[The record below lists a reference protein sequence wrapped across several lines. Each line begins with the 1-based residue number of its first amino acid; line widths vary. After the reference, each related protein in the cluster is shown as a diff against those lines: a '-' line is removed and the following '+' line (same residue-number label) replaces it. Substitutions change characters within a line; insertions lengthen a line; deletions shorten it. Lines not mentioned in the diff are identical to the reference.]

1 VMSYTICEGQ
11 KFTLPWGETGSQEG
25 VYINILKSIEGC
37 DSLKWTVN
45 LTVNKVVLK
54 SVSASICSGENYTL
68 PSGRIVNATG
78 VYQDTLKYQSGCDS
92 LITTVDLSLN
102 SITRIDQKMIICAGE
117 KYTLPTGKIVSTSGI
132 YNDTLKYSGGC

>member
-1 VMSYTICEGQ
+1 
-11 KFTLPWGETGSQEG
+11 
-25 VYINILKSIEGC
+25 
-37 DSLKWTVN
+37 
-45 LTVNKVVLK
+45 
-54 SVSASICSGENYTL
+54 
-68 PSGRIVNATG
+68 NATG

-132 YNDTLKYSGGC
+132 YNDTLKYSGGCDSLVTVLDLTIKKLKDTVLNYSICEGQTFTLPWGTTVKQEG